1 MINSKGYLVESFQ
14 SFLNSAVFEDSNLSQ
29 LGLPKAMIKKIHT
42 KDEHYSEKYPT
53 MGHTYKS
60 RAAVPMPY
68 KYYIPS
74 PDIEIPEPLKLRG
87 RKSNRSPFQD
97 KEVKS
102 EYTDFAWYLQSI
114 PFGEIRIFIVNKE
127 IDFFMFLYHKQPS
140 KGATGEQYAVMA
152 WDPERRRVVDY
163 GYSELTTSGVDRSQ
177 LRGVHD
183 TTGGNTNGKIQEFVR
198 AVTRQG
204 EKKYAPSLEK
214 PLYIYDL
221 GVAPSREPRVTR
233 EKRESAKGDTL
244 SLDFMKV
251 FVPKF
256 KNIVAKARPQM
267 IERLTQEVSVRS
279 WRHSNITQILP
290 GINEIAEILQ
300 AQPTMVQFFLFNK
313 FKDFRKEIFEEGRFR
328 TQGGASAYDT
338 TSGFEL
344 EKDARMDPS
353 FLYTGGTEYSVDFQK
368 YSPDEEGP
376 DPETG
381 FREAQPEK
389 YKRNLPVAGEYAS
402 IPSMIKAHTLD
413 GLIDKFTAFIFTGK
427 VKTPKVNVAGAFGW
441 GAGENKFKT
450 SSSNKGKSNAEPEEG
465 DLLF

>member
-1 MINSKGYLVESFQ
+1 MTNRKEQLVESFE
-14 SFLNSAVFEDSNLSQ
+14 SFLISAIFEDSNLSQ
-29 LGLPKAMIKKIHT
+29 LGLPKAMIRKIHT
-42 KDEHYSEKYPT
+42 KEEHHSERYPM

-97 KEVKS
+97 KEVRS

-114 PFGEIRIFIVNKE
+114 PFGEIRIFIVNKD
-127 IDFFMFLYHKQPS
+127 INFFMFLYHKQPS

-152 WDPERRRVVDY
+152 WDPERRRVIDY

-183 TTGGNTNGKIQEFVR
+183 TKGGNTNGKIQEFVR
-198 AVTRQG
+198 AMTRQG

-214 PLYIYDL
+214 PLYVYDL
-221 GVAPSREPRVTR
+221 RVSPSAEPRSTR
-233 EKRESAKGDTL
+233 EKRESSKGDTYA
-244 SLDFMKV
+244 LDFIKV
-251 FVPKF
+251 FVSKF
-256 KNIVAKARPQM
+256 KTIVAKARPQM
-267 IERLTQEVSVRS
+267 VEKLRQAVETGAY
-279 WRHSNITQILP
+279 RHRNVTELLP
-290 GINEIAEILQ
+290 GINQIAEILGVP
-300 AQPTMVQFFLFNK
+300 PTQVQHFLFMK
-313 FKDFRKEIFEEGRFR
+313 FREFRKELFEEGRFR
-328 TQGGASAYDT
+328 TQGGISAYDT

-344 EKDARMDPS
+344 EKERQVDPI
-353 FLYTGGTEYSVDFQK
+353 TGGAEYQVNYQK

-402 IPSMIKAHTLD
+402 VPSMIKAHTLD
-413 GLIDKFTAFIFTGK
+413 GLIDKFTAFLFTGK
-427 VKTPKVNVAGAFGW
+427 IKHPKVNVAGAFGW
-441 GAGENKFKT
+441 GAEENKFKT
-450 SSSNKGKSNAEPEEG
+450 SSRADKNKGNEPVEG

>member
-1 MINSKGYLVESFQ
+1 MTNRKEQLVESFE
-14 SFLNSAVFEDSNLSQ
+14 SFLISAIFEDSNLSQ
-29 LGLPKAMIKKIHT
+29 LGLPKAMIRKIHT
-42 KDEHYSEKYPT
+42 KEEHHSEKYPM

-97 KEVKS
+97 KEVRS

-114 PFGEIRIFIVNKE
+114 PFGEIRIFIVNKD

-152 WDPERRRVVDY
+152 WDPERRRVIDY

-183 TTGGNTNGKIQEFVR
+183 TKGGNTNGKIQEFVR
-198 AVTRQG
+198 AMTRQG

-214 PLYIYDL
+214 PLYVYDL
-221 GVAPSREPRVTR
+221 RVSPSTEPRSTR
-233 EKRESAKGDTL
+233 EKRESSKGNIYA
-244 SLDFMKV
+244 LDFIKV

-256 KNIVAKARPQM
+256 KTIVAKARPQM
-267 IERLTQEVSVRS
+267 VEKLRQDVETGAY
-279 WRHSNITQILP
+279 RHRNVTELLP
-290 GINEIAEILQ
+290 GINQIAEILGVP
-300 AQPTMVQFFLFNK
+300 PTQVQHFLFMK
-313 FKDFRKEIFEEGRFR
+313 FREFRKELFEEGRFR
-328 TQGGASAYDT
+328 TQGGISAYDT

-344 EKDARMDPS
+344 EKERQADPI
-353 FLYTGGTEYSVDFQK
+353 TGGAEYQVNYQK

-389 YKRNLPVAGEYAS
+389 YKRQLPVAGEYAS
-402 IPSMIKAHTLD
+402 IPSMIKTHTLD
-413 GLIDKFTAFIFTGK
+413 GLIDKFTAFLFTGK
-427 VKTPKVNVAGAFGW
+427 VKTPNVSTAGIFGLK
-441 GAGENKFKT
+441 GSDTDKFKK
-450 SSSNKGKSNAEPEEG
+450 SSQNTLKRGADEPEEG